1 MPFLDDVAQAFFP
14 WLLRATE
21 VAARAIAST
30 FGARDPKQE
39 RLIQFLLFVLV
50 ACPLILLALA
60 ALVWVAVA
68 LAHTIAA
75 SI

>member
-1 MPFLDDVAQAFFP
+1 VPFPDDVAQALLP

-21 VAARAIAST
+21 VAARTIAST
-30 FGARDPKQE
+30 FGARDPKWE
-39 RLIQFLLFVLV
+39 RVIQFLLFVLV

-60 ALVWVAVA
+60 AFVWMAVT

>member
-1 MPFLDDVAQAFFP
+1 MPFLDDVAQAFVP
-14 WLLRATE
+14 WLLRVTE

-30 FGARDPKQE
+30 FGARGQKQE

-60 ALVWVAVA
+60 TLVWVAVA
-68 LAHTIAA
+68 VAHTIAA
-75 SI
+75 RI